1 MSFPL
6 AGNSKICQSIENA
19 LEEHRLPHA
28 ILIDGD
34 VGTGR
39 HTLSAYLSRAIVCSG
54 EKVPCFNCHNCHLAS
69 DNNHPDIT
77 VLVPEEGKKSISVK
91 QIRQL
96 KANAYIK
103 PHTANSKVFVIDYAD
118 TLNEES
124 QNALLKVLEEPP
136 QNTFFILIAESK
148 ASLLTTVISRSV
160 TFSLNVPTSEEAL
173 DYISSKTSYQTEDI
187 VNVLKDTRNNI
198 GRALEIL
205 KGNSDAKTSHLAKEF
220 LQSALRGDQW
230 GMLNILIPFEKNRVE
245 TSNFFKDLK
254 IYVVE
259 EIKKNPKSVR
269 ASSLS
274 KFYDTLL
281 ILEKSLVT
289 NINLPLLFADLVA
302 VAKKHIS

>member
-6 AGNSKICQSIENA
+6 AGNSKICQAIQNA

-39 HTLSAYLSRAIVCSG
+39 HTLSAYLSCAIVCSDDNI
-54 EKVPCFNCHNCHLAS
+54 PCFKCHNCHLARE
-69 DNNHPDIT
+69 NNHPDIT

-96 KANAYIK
+96 KANSYIK
-103 PHTANSKVFVIDYAD
+103 PHTASSKVFVIDYAH

-148 ASLLTTVISRSV
+148 ASLLTTVISRCV
-160 TFSLNVPTSEEAL
+160 TFSLNVPTSDEAL
-173 DYISSKTSYQTEDI
+173 DYISSKTEYPAEDI
-187 VNVLKDTRNNI
+187 INVLRDTRNNI
-198 GRALEIL
+198 GQALEIL
-205 KGNSDAKTSHLAKEF
+205 KGDSDAKTSHLAKEF

-230 GMLNILIPFEKNRVE
+230 GMLNILVPFEKNRVE
-245 TSNFFKDLK
+245 TANFFKDLK

-259 EIKKNPKSVR
+259 EIKRNPKSVR

-274 KFYDTLL
+274 KFYDKLL
-281 ILEKSLVT
+281 VLEQSLVT